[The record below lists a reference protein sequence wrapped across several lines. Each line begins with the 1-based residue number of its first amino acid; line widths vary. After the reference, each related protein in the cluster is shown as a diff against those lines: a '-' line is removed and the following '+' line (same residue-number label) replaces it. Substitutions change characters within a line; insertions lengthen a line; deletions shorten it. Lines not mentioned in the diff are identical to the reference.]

1 MLYGGI
7 YLELGLIIVLA
18 LTLARILKKFG
29 VPSVLGL
36 VLGGLAINIIFQI
49 SQTVTETDYYSLK
62 VIVTELALAY
72 IGFDIGNEID
82 LNLMRE
88 KGTKLGGVLIGQAFG
103 AFLLG
108 GLIVYLVT
116 GNFIVALILGAIAV
130 TTAPAATSLILAEY
144 QAKGELSQTILF
156 IIAFDDIL
164 AILIVNLAITL
175 SLSTGISFSIFI
187 SAFQILIIEIIVAL
201 VFAILGALLI
211 WFSVKYGLLTSKIQ
225 AVETLLAMSLIIIG
239 GNLLYGGSV
248 ILSMFV
254 FGMILKTLEHRDTEN
269 YDALDDIVLNLEYLS
284 LPVIILFFILV
295 GLEMNLTLIFAENG
309 YIFILALLFFLGRAF
324 GKAFGTWITAFN
336 LSSKVRKNLPLTL
349 ITQAGIAIGLA
360 GLAYNKLIEVS
371 LFYEANLIINVVG
384 VSVIF
389 AEIIGPLLVK
399 RAILNSGEAQ
409 VANN

>member
-36 VLGGLAINIIFQI
+36 VL
-49 SQTVTETDYYSLK
+49 
-62 VIVTELALAY
+62 TELALAY

-156 IIAFDDIL
+156 IIAFDDI
-164 AILIVNLAITL
+164 I
-175 SLSTGISFSIFI
+175 
-187 SAFQILIIEIIVAL
+187 
-201 VFAILGALLI
+201 
-211 WFSVKYGLLTSKIQ
+211 
-225 AVETLLAMSLIIIG
+225 
-239 GNLLYGGSV
+239 
-248 ILSMFV
+248 
-254 FGMILKTLEHRDTEN
+254 
-269 YDALDDIVLNLEYLS
+269 
-284 LPVIILFFILV
+284 
-295 GLEMNLTLIFAENG
+295 
-309 YIFILALLFFLGRAF
+309 
-324 GKAFGTWITAFN
+324 
-336 LSSKVRKNLPLTL
+336 
-349 ITQAGIAIGLA
+349 
-360 GLAYNKLIEVS
+360 
-371 LFYEANLIINVVG
+371 
-384 VSVIF
+384 
-389 AEIIGPLLVK
+389 
-399 RAILNSGEAQ
+399 
-409 VANN
+409 